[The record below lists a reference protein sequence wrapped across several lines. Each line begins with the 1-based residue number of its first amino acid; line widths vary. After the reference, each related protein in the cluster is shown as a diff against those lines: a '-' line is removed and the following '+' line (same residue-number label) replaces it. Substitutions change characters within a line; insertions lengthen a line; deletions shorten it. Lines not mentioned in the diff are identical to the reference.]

1 MSPAEAA
8 DPLARAIATGWTTAC
23 PDWGDRLK
31 AGRSIIPRP
40 IYPDQAEAALSLFKS
55 LRIVD
60 APGSPTFGEAGAQ
73 WIFDLVAAIF
83 GSYDVETGRRLLREL
98 LIIIPKKASKST
110 VSAGIMLTALAL
122 NWRKSAE
129 LLILAPTI
137 RIADNAY
144 APARDMVLADP
155 RLSKIM
161 KVSEATR
168 TITHLGTGAKLRVLA
183 AESDTIGG
191 TKASF
196 VLIDELWLLGK
207 RANAEQML
215 REATGGLASRPE
227 GCVIKLSTQSDDAP
241 AGVFKSDLRLF
252 RDIRDGVIV
261 DPKRLPVIYEH
272 PADMVADGSA
282 MLIENI
288 HMVHPNL
295 GRSVD
300 MEFLR
305 DEYTKAERAGPAE
318 LRGFLAK
325 FANLELGLNLRSDR
339 WSGADFWQD
348 AGDPSLTLDTILARS
363 DVVTVGID
371 GGGLDDLLGLSVIGR
386 CKTTR
391 KWLVW
396 SHAWAHRI
404 VYSRRKDI
412 VSALNDFEA
421 AGDLTVVDL
430 PGDDVREVCEIISNI
445 ERSGLLA
452 AQHAVGVDPAGISA
466 IVDMLTGEEY
476 GLDLERIVAVSQGW
490 KLNGAV
496 KTTERAV
503 AGRTLVHCGQP
514 LMAWSV
520 GNAKIAM
527 VGSAVTINKQNSGSA
542 KIDPLISLFNAV
554 SLMAL
559 NPEGRGSIDSWLAS
573 MSTAR
578 NY

>member
-1 MSPAEAA
+1 
-8 DPLARAIATGWTTAC
+8 
-23 PDWGDRLK
+23 
-31 AGRSIIPRP
+31 
-40 IYPDQAEAALSLFKS
+40 
-55 LRIVD
+55 
-60 APGSPTFGEAGAQ
+60 
-73 WIFDLVAAIF
+73 
-83 GSYDVETGRRLLREL
+83 
-98 LIIIPKKASKST
+98 
-110 VSAGIMLTALAL
+110 
-122 NWRKSAE
+122 
-129 LLILAPTI
+129 
-137 RIADNAY
+137 
-144 APARDMVLADP
+144 
-155 RLSKIM
+155 
-161 KVSEATR
+161 
-168 TITHLGTGAKLRVLA
+168 
-183 AESDTIGG
+183 
-191 TKASF
+191 
-196 VLIDELWLLGK
+196 
-207 RANAEQML
+207 ML

-430 PGDDVREVCEIISNI
+430 PGDDVREVCEIIANI

-452 AQHAVGVDPAGISA
+452 AQHAVGV
-466 IVDMLTGEEY
+466 T
-476 GLDLERIVAVSQGW
+476 R
-490 KLNGAV
+490 
-496 KTTERAV
+496 RAS
-503 AGRTLVHCGQP
+503 RRL
-514 LMAWSV
+514 
-520 GNAKIAM
+520 
-527 VGSAVTINKQNSGSA
+527 
-542 KIDPLISLFNAV
+542 
-554 SLMAL
+554 
-559 NPEGRGSIDSWLAS
+559 
-573 MSTAR
+573 
-578 NY
+578 

>member
-1 MSPAEAA
+1 
-8 DPLARAIATGWTTAC
+8 
-23 PDWGDRLK
+23 
-31 AGRSIIPRP
+31 
-40 IYPDQAEAALSLFKS
+40 
-55 LRIVD
+55 VD
-60 APGSPTFGEAGAQ
+60 A
-73 WIFDLVAAIF
+73 
-83 GSYDVETGRRLLREL
+83 
-98 LIIIPKKASKST
+98 
-110 VSAGIMLTALAL
+110 
-122 NWRKSAE
+122 
-129 LLILAPTI
+129 
-137 RIADNAY
+137 
-144 APARDMVLADP
+144 
-155 RLSKIM
+155 
-161 KVSEATR
+161 
-168 TITHLGTGAKLRVLA
+168 
-183 AESDTIGG
+183 
-191 TKASF
+191 
-196 VLIDELWLLGK
+196 
-207 RANAEQML
+207 
-215 REATGGLASRPE
+215 
-227 GCVIKLSTQSDDAP
+227 
-241 AGVFKSDLRLF
+241 
-252 RDIRDGVIV
+252 
-261 DPKRLPVIYEH
+261 
-272 PADMVADGSA
+272 
-282 MLIENI
+282 
-288 HMVHPNL
+288 
-295 GRSVD
+295 
-300 MEFLR
+300 EFLR
-305 DEYTKAERAGPAE
+305 DEYIKAERAGPGE

-325 FANLELGLNLRSDR
+325 HGNVELGLNLRSDR